1 MAFFFKL
8 QSLFEFFLCP
18 YSVDTEQV
26 LKIKYLSQ
34 IDDSWFSLIDP
45 IIAAQKTLSSEW
57 IEF

>member
-8 QSLFEFFLCP
+8 QFIWVFLCP